1 MNSLGPSAPVGDFSP
16 LPRLLR
22 RFAFALLAT
31 LALSS
36 CGGSVGELVSGV
48 GSGGSGIAEGTIT
61 GFGSVLVDDLRY
73 DDSRARLKRQSATGE
88 STVDSLKIGQRVRV
102 VSTQAG
108 VADSIEVLADLLGPV
123 QEAGGA
129 SGGVRWLRVVG
140 QWVRVESSAAAE
152 VAPTV
157 LDDNGDN
164 CGNDCRPIGAEDWVE
179 VHGDWVFDS
188 GKQAH
193 VLRASRVERVSPAG
207 QVLIS
212 GIAQQRGSTV
222 RINSAAGTEISLAG
236 DLATAETSQL
246 IRAWV
251 PAEQALRASVSA
263 SRAIRGSLA
272 ASSISAPLVLGGAVD
287 EVDGDAVVINGTR
300 IAIPKGFTGTRPER
314 GQTIRAEIEKTPE
327 GGWQFKAP
335 PSAPEGSSRGVVK
348 IESEIAGS
356 EALRLPAGLKLRGT
370 AIAGIAADKLA
381 AGGCTA
387 VAAGAKIRVSITAR
401 RGPLPLQAD
410 SVSCRAD

>member
-1 MNSLGPSAPVGDFSP
+1 MNAFSERVLGRDWFP
-16 LPRLLR
+16 LLR
-22 RFAFALLAT
+22 PLHRLANALLAAFALA
-31 LALSS
+31 S
-36 CGGSVGELVSGV
+36 CGGGVGELVSGV

-88 STVDSLKIGQRVRV
+88 TSVDSLKIGQRVRV
-102 VSTQAG
+102 VSAQAG
-108 VADSIEVLADLLGPV
+108 IADSVEVLADLLGPV
-123 QEAGGA
+123 QEAGA
-129 SGGVRWLRVVG
+129 AAGGVQWLRVVG
-140 QWVRVESSAAAE
+140 QWVRIESSAAAE
-152 VAPTV
+152 VALTV

-164 CGNDCRPIGAEDWVE
+164 CGNDCRPIGVGVWVE

-193 VLRASRVERVSPAG
+193 VLRASRVERASPAD

-212 GIAQQRGSTV
+212 GIAQQRGATV
-222 RINSAAGTEISLAG
+222 RINSASGTEIKLAG
-236 DLATAETSQL
+236 DLATAEANQL
-246 IRAWV
+246 IRAWI
-251 PAEQALRASVSA
+251 PAEPAVWASVSA

-272 ASSISAPLVLGGAVD
+272 ASSGSAPAVLGGAVD

-300 IAIPKGFTGTRPER
+300 ITIPKGFAGTRPER
-314 GQTIRAEIEKTPE
+314 GQTIRAEIEKTSE
-327 GGWQFKAP
+327 GGWQLKAQ

-348 IESEIAGS
+348 IESEISGS
-356 EALRLPAGLKLRGT
+356 EASRLSAGLKLRGT
-370 AIAGIAADKLA
+370 AIAGVAADKLA

-387 VAAGAKIRVSITAR
+387 VAASAKVKVSITAR